1 MTVITGKDIYNAFN
15 NGAVEI
21 NKNEENLNSMNVFP
35 VPDGDTGS
43 NLVFTINSIL
53 DYVENKDSL
62 ESVVKDMSKG
72 AIAGAR
78 GNSGFIFAQFING
91 FYRQVKSK
99 KHITEK
105 EFIIY
110 LDKSVPY
117 VIDSIANPVKGT
129 IITMIEKW
137 TDYMIKT
144 YEKEKDFKNILK
156 SSLNY
161 CNKILKQ
168 TTNEL
173 DILKKNGVVD
183 AGAKGFYHFIEGVS
197 KYFIQ
202 GIVSK
207 RKKLSRK
214 TTVNFSHDVINLD
227 KNSFRYCT
235 EFLIYKEKI
244 DKTFLK
250 KFISNLGDSFIITV
264 NDDSAKIHIHTN
276 DPDIIAKKLF
286 LNGYKIVENKI
297 DNMLLQVKE
306 NKKINKNIA
315 LVTDSVADLDKE
327 ILKKYNIHVIP
338 LILNIEKSEFL
349 DRLTINSEMF
359 FEFTNNKNIK
369 AKSSTPNLKY
379 VKKLFKELSNKYKE
393 VIYISLSSKLS
404 GTYRNILNQTK
415 DINENITIIDSKKNS
430 GAQGIVVNKAAEYIE
445 KGLSLKKI
453 KEKIKKDI
461 NSTYIYVAVDNF
473 NSMVK
478 GGRVPNTV
486 GKIGNIL
493 NLKPIISL
501 NKEGKGIAFGG
512 SFSKSG
518 AIDKIYKKLKKA
530 NENYEIEN
538 IIISYSYDKS
548 EALKLKKRIKKDL
561 NLKVNSIEKVSSVVA
576 ISAGKKA
583 LSISFNRR

>member
-1 MTVITGKDIYNAFN
+1 MKVITGKDIYNAFN

-53 DYVENKDSL
+53 DYVEDKDSL

-91 FYRQVKSK
+91 FYKQVKSK

-110 LDKSVPY
+110 LDNTVPY
-117 VIDSIANPVKGT
+117 VFESIANPVKGT
-129 IITMIEKW
+129 ILTMIQKW

-144 YEKEKDFKNILK
+144 YEKEKDFKNILR

-161 CNKILKQ
+161 CKEILNQ

-173 DILKKNGVVD
+173 EVLRKNGVVD
-183 AGAKGFYHFIEGVS
+183 AGAKGFYHFIEGIS

-202 GIVSK
+202 GIVFK
-207 RKKLSRK
+207 RKVLLRK
-214 TTVNFSHDVINLD
+214 TTIESSHEI
-227 KNSFRYCT
+227 KNIDDNSYRYCT
-235 EFLIYKEKI
+235 EFFIQKEKI

-250 KFISNLGDSFIITV
+250 NYISNLGNSFIITV
-264 NDDSAKIHIHTN
+264 NDHSAKIHIHTN
-276 DPDIIAKKLF
+276 DPDTIAKKLYSK
-286 LNGYKIVENKI
+286 GYKIIENKV
-297 DNMLLQVKE
+297 DDMFLQVKS
-306 NKKINKNIA
+306 NNDKSKKIA
-315 LVTDSVADLDKE
+315 LVTDSVADIDKE
-327 ILKKYNIHVIP
+327 IIKKYDIHVIP
-338 LILNIEKSEFL
+338 LLLNINGNEFL
-349 DRLTINSEMF
+349 DRLTINSDMF
-359 FEFTNNKNIK
+359 FEFTKSKSVK

-379 VKKLFKELSNKYKE
+379 VKKLFKELSNKYEE
-393 VIYISLSSKLS
+393 VVYISLASKLS

-415 DINENITIIDSKKNS
+415 EFKNITVIDSKKNS
-430 GAQGIVVNKAAEYIE
+430 GAQGIVVLKAAKYIK
-445 KGLSLKKI
+445 KGFSL
-453 KEKIKKDI
+453 EKIKQKISKVID
-461 NSTYIYVAVDNF
+461 NTFIYVAVDNF

-486 GKIGNIL
+486 GKIGNFL

-512 SFSKSG
+512 SFSKNG
-518 AIDKIYKKLKKA
+518 AIDKIYRKLEKS
-530 NENYEIEN
+530 NEDYKIEN

-548 EALKLKKRIKKDL
+548 EALSLKKRIEKNL
-561 NLKVNSIEKVSSVVA
+561 NLKVNSIVKISNVVA

-583 LSISFNRR
+583 ISISFNRR